1 MAIYCGWA
9 IPAVVSMISSKM
21 VAMRFLF
28 IKRKQ
33 FPSILGDSDHGNN
46 VSMAIPGSD
55 SYADLNSY
63 CVVFENGLLSYNV
76 KKTFIKTSKGRVGNC
91 FPGYANVLYKDTF

>member
-1 MAIYCGWA
+1 MAIYWGWA
-9 IPAVVSMISSKM
+9 IPAVVSMISSKT

-46 VSMAIPGSD
+46 VSHGDPRISD
-55 SYADLNSY
+55 GHADLNSY
-63 CVVFENGLLSYNV
+63 CVVFENALWVYNA
-76 KKTFIKTSKGRVGNC
+76 KKTFIKTR
-91 FPGYANVLYKDTF
+91 